1 MKLCGSGGLLSIF
14 RLEMSGCWVPNGEGR
29 VHLLVADQRRLG
41 KSGSCGPATESMGLG
56 SLGSVARCQSRA
68 HSAPV
73 LRRSDWNRFLDRQ
86 KLNEGEG
93 YGHVVTC
100 ETKREQTNKQTNKR
114 TKNKQRCTTD
124 AEKQRNR
131 DSEIQSYLQASMH
144 AS

>member
-100 ETKREQTNKQTNKR
+100 ETKREQTNKQTNEQ
-114 TKNKQRCTTD
+114 TNKQRCTTD

>member
-1 MKLCGSGGLLSIF
+1 MGPEACPQFFALKVL
-14 RLEMSGCWVPNGEGR
+14 GCWVPNGEGR
-29 VHLLVADQRRLG
+29 VLLLVADQRRLG
-41 KSGSCGPATESMGLG
+41 KSGSCGPATGSMGLG

-100 ETKREQTNKQTNKR
+100 KTKRE
-114 TKNKQRCTTD
+114 
-124 AEKQRNR
+124 
-131 DSEIQSYLQASMH
+131 
-144 AS
+144 